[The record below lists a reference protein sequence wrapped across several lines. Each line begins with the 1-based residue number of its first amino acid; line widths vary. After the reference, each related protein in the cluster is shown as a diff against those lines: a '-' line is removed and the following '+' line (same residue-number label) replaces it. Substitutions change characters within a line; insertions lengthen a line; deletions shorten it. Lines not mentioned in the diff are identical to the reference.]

1 MLDAC
6 MIVSTKIDMSVL
18 MIVEIKKLM
27 RKKVSQIK
35 SNDLPVHTPQANK
48 SKKVKY
54 LTRKY
59 SLTK

>member
-27 RKKVSQIK
+27 RKKKNAISTC
-35 SNDLPVHTPQANK
+35 L
-48 SKKVKY
+48 
-54 LTRKY
+54 LTVNGR
-59 SLTK
+59 